1 MFLRKRKTK
10 SVNMLINSIE
20 IFLKKRKAKSRTVVA
35 NDDLENL
42 PEDEKQILVEYGK
55 NYSKFWKNKD
65 WPMFFLDK
73 YRKLLLSYYKSF
85 FDIFYRLSQVGPL
98 NKKN

>member
-1 MFLRKRKTK
+1 
-10 SVNMLINSIE
+10 MLINSIE

-55 NYSKFWKNKD
+55 NYSKF
-65 WPMFFLDK
+65 
-73 YRKLLLSYYKSF
+73 
-85 FDIFYRLSQVGPL
+85 
-98 NKKN
+98 

>member
-55 NYSKFWKNKD
+55 NYSKF
-65 WPMFFLDK
+65 
-73 YRKLLLSYYKSF
+73 
-85 FDIFYRLSQVGPL
+85 
-98 NKKN
+98 